1 MLAYICILINSSAQH
16 EELIIVCA
24 IDRKLTVVQ
33 KLFEILVSH
42 MHVRSQDLGG
52 QEYFF
57 QNWKFAC
64 CEARGVRGH
73 APPRIFLKWCNL
85 VRFGVY
91 FDPILSLKF
100 FKNYHFFI

>member
-1 MLAYICILINSSAQH
+1 MLAYLCILINSSAQH

-33 KLFEILVSH
+33 KLSEILVSH
-42 MHVRSQDLGG
+42 VHVRSQDLGG
-52 QEYFF
+52 K
-57 QNWKFAC
+57 N
-64 CEARGVRGH
+64 
-73 APPRIFLKWCNL
+73 IFLGIGNL
-85 VRFGVY
+85 HVAKLGGFGGMPSENFFKMVQFGAY